1 MQIKKISNKKKD
13 LRCLTNHKI
22 PTSNLLMFLLIRKQ
36 FYLITKTSKVV
47 KEYPPLDRCP
57 QNYPS
62 AGSSVMLALEGD
74 YSTAVIVICGG
85 A

>member
-1 MQIKKISNKKKD
+1 
-13 LRCLTNHKI
+13 LRTWVEPRSQSLPKTN
-22 PTSNLLMFLLIRKQ
+22 
-36 FYLITKTSKVV
+36 KVV
-47 KEYPPLDRCP
+47 KEYPPLDGFP

-62 AGSSVMLALEGD
+62 AGSSVMVALEGD